1 MFKGLTEI
9 VQISLLATAMRD
21 HDKVGL
27 MFENMIQ
34 SYLDHDL
41 VGQMIWATDHG
52 AGGDARHRE
61 NFEVRFLD
69 RCDELMVDRL

>member
-9 VQISLLATAMRD
+9 DQISLLATAILDR
-21 HDKVGL
+21 DKVGL

-41 VGQMIWATDHG
+41 VGLMIWAIDHS

-61 NFEVRFLD
+61 IFEVRFLD
-69 RCDELMVDRL
+69 RCDKLMVDRL

>member
-9 VQISLLATAMRD
+9 VQISLLATAIRD